1 MKFLQELESILKGDE
16 RFVSQDGQLLK
27 PRVRDAVSQLDA
39 DLIRSLA
46 ASSLLRKHFFKAGWS
61 WGYSGR

>member
-1 MKFLQELESILKGDE
+1 MKFLQELEVVLKSDE

-39 DLIRSLA
+39 KLIRSLV
-46 ASSLLRKHFFKAGWS
+46 ASPLLKEHFFKNVEG
-61 WGYSGR
+61 